1 VDAHFSWPAEV
12 ALPSPAG
19 SIQENNATEES
30 NESADLIVRGF
41 EAAVPA
47 VEESLIVSIDGN
59 SSANWR
65 CRARK

>member
-1 VDAHFSWPAEV
+1 VDAHFSWPAEA
-12 ALPSPAG
+12 ALPLSAG
-19 SIQENNATEES
+19 SIQANNATEES

-41 EAAVPA
+41 EAALPA
-47 VEESLIVSIDGN
+47 VEESLIVSSDGN